1 MLLNGYCA
9 LGLGHNLGLIEVP
22 SRLGVG
28 STDVAL
34 AENALALALELVRCA
49 HDASF
54 AFAIRVEG
62 RAAAAAAAAWKA
74 AVDAKAFFFPS
85 KENIRGIFAR
95 SPPSLYPDPNHF
107 TKLTFEIRTQIRTHL
122 YASYASKKAPF
133 FSQKRRGW
141 RRVGAFNYSH
151 LVV

>member
-62 RAAAAAAAAWKA
+62 RAAAAAAAAWNVLKSPHFPPKA
-74 AVDAKAFFFPS
+74 RLIYLFPSFFPS
-85 KENIRGIFAR
+85 KENICGIFA
-95 SPPSLYPDPNHF
+95 
-107 TKLTFEIRTQIRTHL
+107 
-122 YASYASKKAPF
+122 
-133 FSQKRRGW
+133 
-141 RRVGAFNYSH
+141 
-151 LVV
+151 

>member
-107 TKLTFEIRTQIRTHL
+107 TKLTFERIFTHL
-122 YASYASKKAPF
+122 THP
-133 FSQKRRGW
+133 KRRLFSHRNEGV
-141 RRVGAFNYSH
+141 VGAFNYSH